1 MSVTEYT
8 KNGLIFLLEYILL
21 DYPAKKRGKLLEK
34 EALFFFEV
42 FVLTLEGGRNL
53 RQALV
58 LTTENVDSELARE
71 FKKTL
76 AEVKLG
82 KSLNESLE
90 SMKKRIPSDTINN
103 TILNM
108 IQSNT
113 FGNSIIDS
121 IYNQIDY
128 LRNKQMLDVR
138 AEIAKLPTKVSVIS
152 VLFFVPI
159 MLLIILA
166 PVLIQYI
173 TS

>member
-1 MSVTEYT
+1 
-8 KNGLIFLLEYILL
+8 LAPILAVLFYYLSEKIVL
-21 DYPAKKRGKLLEK
+21 DYQIRRRSHKLDK

-42 FVLTLEGGRNL
+42 LVLTLEGRRNL
-53 RQALV
+53 KHALS
-58 LTTENVDSELARE
+58 LTVQNIDSEISEE
-71 FKKTL
+71 FKKML

-108 IQSNT
+108 MQSNT

-121 IYNQIDY
+121 MYNQIDY
-128 LRNKQMLDVR
+128 LREKQMLDVK

-166 PVLIQYI
+166 PVLIEYI
-173 TS
+173 SK